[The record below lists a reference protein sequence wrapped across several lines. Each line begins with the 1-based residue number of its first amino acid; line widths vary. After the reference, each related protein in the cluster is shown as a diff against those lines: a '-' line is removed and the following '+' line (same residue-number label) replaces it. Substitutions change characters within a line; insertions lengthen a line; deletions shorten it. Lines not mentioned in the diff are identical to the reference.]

1 MSKALVLRR
10 GVGAES
16 LAEVDNSLPQI
27 FNLALWNF
35 IHMDL
40 VMEIGRNTDPE
51 SQIVS
56 TGAAMGHEFTANF
69 LENLRLNGTLRKE
82 VL

>member
-51 SQIVS
+51 TRVPD
-56 TGAAMGHEFTANF
+56 GVYRCCHGPRVH
-69 LENLRLNGTLRKE
+69 G
-82 VL
+82 